1 MNMSNK
7 DKVIIIMAD
16 DQESDREILRLA
28 FERANLDVGRLILVE
43 NGTELMS
50 KLSSEELKNV
60 PVLILLDLDM
70 PRKNGYQALKEI
82 KEQDD
87 TKRIP
92 VVIWTT
98 SSRQEDIDECYT
110 LGANSYI
117 VKPDRLADIIGAVKT
132 MWIYWIDIAEM
143 ASKE

>member
-1 MNMSNK
+1 MSNK

-98 SSRQEDIDECYT
+98 SSRQEDINECYA

>member
-98 SSRQEDIDECYT
+98 SSRQEDINECYA

>member
-1 MNMSNK
+1 MSNK